1 MPFLCCFFCIF
12 CLRQIVEHFVFCRY
26 FAIERPEYDGG
37 SMVTQYEVNMINP
50 DGSTRIAFSGYE
62 TECLVAS
69 LLPGRCYAF
78 QVRASNRI
86 GVRYTKRKKINNE
99 YVFRFLFLEWMTSY
113 FLLVK
118 LQEKIYYYRI

>member
-1 MPFLCCFFCIF
+1 VLFSN
-12 CLRQIVEHFVFCRY
+12 VFHGIQ
-26 FAIERPEYDGG
+26 IERPEYDGG

-86 GVRYTKRKKINNE
+86 GVRSAKLIMDG
-99 YVFRFLFLEWMTSY
+99 LF
-113 FLLVK
+113 F
-118 LQEKIYYYRI
+118 

>member
-1 MPFLCCFFCIF
+1 MFCAVSVGVFCIF

-26 FAIERPEYDGG
+26 FGIERPEYDGG

-86 GVRYTKRKKINNE
+86 GVRSTKRKKKIMNM
-99 YVFRFLFLEWMTSY
+99 YLDSCFLNG
-113 FLLVK
+113 
-118 LQEKIYYYRI
+118 

>member
-1 MPFLCCFFCIF
+1 
-12 CLRQIVEHFVFCRY
+12 
-26 FAIERPEYDGG
+26 
-37 SMVTQYEVNMINP
+37 MVTQYEVNMINP

-86 GVRYTKRKKINNE
+86 GVRSAKLTDACSFISRVHGGLFSACKVSR
-99 YVFRFLFLEWMTSY
+99 YVY
-113 FLLVK
+113 
-118 LQEKIYYYRI
+118 